1 MFRKTLIA
9 LIAVTTFGSAPTA
22 FANERDGDGN
32 LVPGVSVSQQT
43 SSWERAYAGPRPT
56 SVPVQQAMA
65 ERLSLVH

>member
-9 LIAVTTFGSAPTA
+9 LIAVATFGSAPAA
-22 FANERDGDGN
+22 FAGERDGDGN

-43 SSWERAYAGPRPT
+43 FGWERAYAGPRPT
-56 SVPVQQAMA
+56 VSPQAAMA